1 LGYSHCSDNKDGRTP
16 FWWAAGN
23 GHSDVVKRLLE
34 RESVNINFKDK
45 DGRTPLSWA
54 AQNGY
59 SDVVELLLENEDIDI
74 DSKDKDRRT
83 PLW

>member
-1 LGYSHCSDNKDGRTP
+1 
-16 FWWAAGN
+16 
-23 GHSDVVKRLLE
+23 VKRLLE